1 MEQRDLLAEPLLG
14 GSVAPSHTRMRV
26 AQTMV
31 RTAVK
36 VGRVEKVD
44 EPVGLSDGGDPSGC
58 VSRG

>member
-1 MEQRDLLAEPLLG
+1 MEQRNLLAEPLHWRRLWM
-14 GSVAPSHTRMRV
+14 SV
-26 AQTMV
+26 AQTMA

-36 VGRVEKVD
+36 VGKVKKVD